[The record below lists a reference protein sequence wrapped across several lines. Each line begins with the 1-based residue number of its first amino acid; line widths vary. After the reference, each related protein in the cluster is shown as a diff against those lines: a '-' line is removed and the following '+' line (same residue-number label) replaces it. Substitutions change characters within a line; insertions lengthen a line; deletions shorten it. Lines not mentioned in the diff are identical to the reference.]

1 VTQIQEDKMIQP
13 IVLYS
18 SNHNILKTKTKLSDI
33 QNDRSELEKLILDM
47 KDTLESVGGLGLAA
61 NQIGRNE
68 SVCIVN
74 LDGNIVTLVNPI
86 ITKRDGDKKI
96 SVEGCLS
103 LPDISAKVERDE
115 KISVTFINPDNDWSQ
130 EEIQVEFPN
139 SVIIQHEVDHLN
151 GKLMIDNLSPMQRE
165 LISTKLKKIA
175 RGNANINY
183 VGMVWRPSQRSWSL
197 VGPFHK
203 LYEFYNYHSNANSF
217 STNGEVDGS
226 ITEGEIIINE
236 EEGTQTQEDTS
247 GEITEHE
254 ISQNA

>member
-1 VTQIQEDKMIQP
+1 MIQP

-33 QNDRSELEKLILDM
+33 QNDRSELEKLIVDM

-86 ITKRDGDKKI
+86 ITRRYGDKKI

-103 LPDISAKVERDE
+103 LPDISTKVERDE
-115 KISVTFINPDNDWSQ
+115 KISVSFSNPYNDWSQ

-139 SVIIQHEVDHLN
+139 SVIIQHEIDHLN
-151 GKLMIDNLSPMQRE
+151 GKLMIDDLSPMQRN

-175 RGNANINY
+175 RGNADINY
-183 VGMVWRPSQRSWSL
+183 VGMVWRSSQRSWSL

-203 LYEFYNYHSNANSF
+203 LYEFYNYHSNSNSF

-226 ITEGEIIINE
+226 VTEGEIIINE
-236 EEGTQTQEDTS
+236 EEGTEAQENTS
-247 GEITEHE
+247 GEIAEHKIGQE
-254 ISQNA
+254 S